1 MNNGLTSSNTG
12 SAHLPVPSYPRPV
25 ISSDCGWA
33 DDKAGQVA
41 RSTEDFRLW
50 PTANSAIDDEAGG
63 VGEEAAMVQAVLVT
77 YASKHGSTKE
87 VAEAIGATLRSLGSR
102 VDVAAAG
109 GVKDLAGY
117 DAVVVGSAVYHD
129 RWQEEARNLLK
140 RVRPQL
146 CERPTWL
153 FSSGPTG
160 GTPDADAKVA
170 AAATEDSSVPPRV
183 SSMRLGGSVPADTSP
198 FPAR

>member
-1 MNNGLTSSNTG
+1 
-12 SAHLPVPSYPRPV
+12 
-25 ISSDCGWA
+25 
-33 DDKAGQVA
+33 
-41 RSTEDFRLW
+41 
-50 PTANSAIDDEAGG
+50 
-63 VGEEAAMVQAVLVT
+63 MVQAVLVA

-87 VAEAIGATLRSLGSR
+87 VAEAISATLRALGSK
-102 VDVAAAG
+102 VDVVAAG

-129 RWQEEARNLLK
+129 RWQEEARGLLK

-146 CERPTWL
+146 RERPTWL

-170 AAATEDSSVPPRV
+170 AAAGNDSSVPPKGIEHEARRIGAREHITFPGKV
-183 SSMRLGGSVPADTSP
+183 SEEATGFLERWMPRGDWRDFDQIRAWAGSIHAQLTDQ
-198 FPAR
+198 